1 MSWEDV
7 FSTWAQGPSATEE
20 QKCSN
25 AESQVKKAIASNGTL
40 AGMSVTT
47 FAQGSYRARTNVRQ
61 ESDVDICLRCNLP
74 FFVGYPLGKGHQ
86 DFGNYDLSTPTFPQ
100 FKRLVFDALGD
111 FFGGGS
117 VK

>member
-25 AESQVKKAIASNGTL
+25 AESQVKKAIASNATL
-40 AGMSVTT
+40 AGRAVTT
-47 FAQGSYRARTNVRQ
+47 FAQGSYRARANVRQ
-61 ESDVDICLRCNLP
+61 ESDVDICLRGNLP

-86 DFGNYDLSTPTFPQ
+86 DFGNYDLSTPPVPQ
-100 FKRLVFDALGD
+100 FREMILVA
-111 FFGGGS
+111 
-117 VK
+117 VV